1 MEAGMNAF
9 LTKPFVAKEL
19 IQALLEE

>member
-19 IQALLEE
+19 IQALLEK